1 MFWIHYLKSHEGKK
15 TNNSTKEIKKMKIII
30 IKEERMHTCIVM
42 GFRHSHIEISFT
54 PEKIYMVIYIGRVPF
69 EI

>member
-1 MFWIHYLKSHEGKK
+1 
-15 TNNSTKEIKKMKIII
+15 MKIII

-42 GFRHSHIEISFT
+42 GFKHSHIEISFT
-54 PEKIYMVIYIGRVPF
+54 PKGYIGLYIGRVPF

>member
-1 MFWIHYLKSHEGKK
+1 MKKKKPIITLKKI
-15 TNNSTKEIKKMKIII
+15 NKMKIII

-42 GFRHSHIEISFT
+42 GFRHSYIEISFT
-54 PEKIYMVIYIGRVPF
+54 PTKIYRVIYIGRVPF